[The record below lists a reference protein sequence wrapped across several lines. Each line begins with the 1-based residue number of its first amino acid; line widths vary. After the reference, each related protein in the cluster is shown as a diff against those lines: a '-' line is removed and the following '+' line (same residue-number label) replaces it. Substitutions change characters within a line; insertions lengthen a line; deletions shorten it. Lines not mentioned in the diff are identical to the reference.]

1 MTNRVNYFLIVILL
15 FLYAVSSTYAQSDFQ
30 VEFYKS
36 KGTLGKTDLYKKD
49 FGRYKGFE
57 IPANKG
63 EAGSFVVY
71 SSRFKPSL
79 ILTDPKGGIVKQSP
93 ARDQNTVLL
102 SVLFPES
109 GNYILFLVADSTSTG
124 EYEFQYGFASEK
136 SLTLSPDADFTKA
149 ISYLT
154 EHAKSYFL
162 FFENPVEGKNSFYK
176 LNGAVD
182 VAVERDGSYSAVFY
196 KGDELNAANA
206 KFAELSGKLALC
218 FDHNWKKETS
228 DWIKNKTISEK
239 YLQYKEKTGDEARIV
254 KLSLLDFSK
263 AKDSYRF
270 SYGLSL
276 TISKE
281 H

>member
-1 MTNRVNYFLIVILL
+1 MNYRIKYFFFIILL
-15 FLYAVSSTYAQSDFQ
+15 FLTTNCLIYAQTDFQ

-36 KGTLGKTDLYKKD
+36 KGVLGKADLYKKD

-71 SSRFKPSL
+71 SPNFRPSL
-79 ILTDPKGGIVKQSP
+79 FLTDPKGNIVKQAPS
-93 ARDQNTVLL
+93 RDQNTVLL
-102 SVLFPES
+102 SVLFPEG

-124 EYEFQYGFASEK
+124 EYEFQYSFASEK
-136 SLTLSPDADFTKA
+136 SLTLSPDADFKTA
-149 ISYLT
+149 IAYLT

-176 LNGAVD
+176 LNGAAD
-182 VAVERDGSYSAVFY
+182 VSVERDGSYSAVFY
-196 KGDELNAANA
+196 KGDEINAANMV
-206 KFAELSGKLALC
+206 
-218 FDHNWKKETS
+218 FDRNWKKETS
-228 DWIKNKTISEK
+228 EWVKNKNISEK
-239 YLQYKEKTGDEARIV
+239 FLQYKEKTGDEARII
-254 KLSLLDFSK
+254 KLSLFDFSK

-270 SYGLSL
+270 SYGVSL